1 MGTEHLTHQR
11 TRTAHRAGWLVLPL
25 FIGWLVL
32 ISCSGGAAS
41 NPSGPR
47 SAQVVQHG
55 DPSRIVV
62 ALTYDAG
69 YDDGSYTDQ
78 ILDILKS
85 KGIKASFGITGH
97 WAEVNP
103 ALLRRIAKEGHHLFN
118 HSYHHWSFT
127 GQSAQN
133 PPLTQAQLWD
143 ELDKTEAIIKR
154 LTGASTKPYFRPPY
168 GDYNDA
174 VNAEAYAR
182 GYRYNILWSASSLG
196 WQGGPV
202 DVIIQRV
209 LSGVRPG
216 TIIAFHLGVAQD
228 AYALPAII
236 DDLQSRGYGFVTV
249 AEMVSPRGN

>member
-1 MGTEHLTHQR
+1 MGTEHLTIQR
-11 TRTAHRAGWLVLPL
+11 TRTAHAAGWLVLL
-25 FIGWLVL
+25 LSIVGLVFIG
-32 ISCSGGAAS
+32 CSGSAAS
-41 NPSGPR
+41 NPPGPR
-47 SAQVVQHG
+47 SAQVIQHS
-55 DPSRIVV
+55 DPNRIVV

-69 YDDGSYTDQ
+69 YDEGAYTDQ

-85 KGIKASFGITGH
+85 KGVKASFGITGH

-103 ALLRRIAKEGHHLFN
+103 ALLRRIVKEGHQLFN

-143 ELDKTEAIIKR
+143 ELDKTEAIIKG

-174 VNAEAYAR
+174 VNAAAYAR
-182 GYRYNILWSASSLG
+182 GYRYNVLWSASSLG
-196 WQGGPV
+196 WQGGLV
-202 DVIIQRV
+202 DVIVQRV
-209 LSGVRPG
+209 LSEVRPG
-216 TIIAFHLGVAQD
+216 AIIAFHLGVALD

-236 DDLQSRGYGFVTV
+236 DDLRSRGYGFVTV
-249 AEMVSPRGN
+249 AEMAPPQGS